1 MPQLYMEQV
10 TDLHIAERP
19 DKFGYYRVH
28 GLVNG
33 FRCSTGLRV
42 VYSIAYATQ
51 MLWESSPHK
60 MDKKRGNS

>member
-33 FRCSTGLRV
+33 FRCSTGLTSCLLYCV
-42 VYSIAYATQ
+42 CYPNVMGKLTT
-51 MLWESSPHK
+51 
-60 MDKKRGNS
+60 